1 MLTWADDLRRYDV
14 AALTIHECVLASAKL
29 RTELAEYERQSVSI
43 PEWMGE
49 RLTLLARRI
58 RDLKADMQSHRVAQ
72 IRGQLAQLQTPD
84 ERRAALLTE
93 LAQLEST
100 ASAS

>member
-14 AALTIHECVLASAKL
+14 AALSMHECLMASARL
-29 RTELAEYERQSVSI
+29 QIEVAEYERHTV
-43 PEWMGE
+43 PLPAWMSE

-58 RDLKADMQSHRVAQ
+58 RDLKADMQAHRVAQ

-84 ERRAALLTE
+84 EKRSALLAE
-93 LAQLEST
+93 LAILEPPH
-100 ASAS
+100 SA